1 MATSGTATFNL
12 EISEVIE
19 EAFER
24 CGLQSKTGYDIET
37 ARRSLNLLSL
47 EWANRGLNFW
57 CVEQGTASTVAS
69 TSTITLPADTVDLI
83 EYWIRDGTGTSQND
97 LPLSRFSVSQYST
110 IPNKLTEG
118 RPVNLFID
126 KQRAAPVAY
135 LWPTPDKV
143 YTFAYQRIR
152 RIEDT
157 KQTDPDGNAPNPDV
171 PARFLPA
178 LVSGLAYMISQKYPE
193 ALMRSPELKAEY
205 EFQWDLAQSED
216 RDRAS
221 VHFVPGGYS

>member
-1 MATSGTATFNL
+1 MATSGTTAFNL

-47 EWANRGLNFW
+47 EWVNRGLNFW
-57 CVEQGTASTVAS
+57 TVEQGTKTLTAGTSTVAMDS
-69 TSTITLPADTVDLI
+69 DTVDLI
-83 EYWIRDGTGTSQND
+83 QHWIRDGSGTSQSD
-97 LPLSRFSVSQYST
+97 LPISRFSVSQYSS

-118 RPVNLFID
+118 RPVNLYID
-126 KQRAAPVAY
+126 KQRDAPIVY
-135 LWPTPDKV
+135 FWPTPDKA
-143 YTFAYQRIR
+143 YTFVYQQIR

-157 KQTDPDGNAPNPDV
+157 GAVGSTNPDV

-178 LVSGLAYMISQKYPE
+178 LVSGLAYMISQKYPQ
-193 ALMRSPELKAEY
+193 AFVRSPELKAEY
-205 EFQWDLAQSED
+205 EFQWQLAEQED

>member
-1 MATSGTATFNL
+1 MALSGSTNFEPNVTEF
-12 EISEVIE
+12 IE

-57 CVEQGTASTVAS
+57 CVEQGTASTTAS

-83 EYWIRDGTGTSQND
+83 EYWIREGTGTSQND
-97 LPLSRFSVSQYST
+97 QPLSRFSVSQYST

-118 RPVNLFID
+118 RPVNIFID
-126 KQRAAPVAY
+126 KQAAAPVAY

-143 YTFAYQRIR
+143 YTFGYQRIR

-157 KQTDPDGNAPNPDV
+157 GAVGSTNPDV

-178 LVSGLAYMISQKYPE
+178 LVSGLAFRISQKYPE
-193 ALMRSPELKAEY
+193 AFVRSGELKAEY
-205 EFQWDLAQSED
+205 EFQWQLAEQED

>member
-12 EISEVIE
+12 EIAEVIE

-24 CGLQSKTGYDIET
+24 CGMQSRTGYDIET

-57 CVEQGTASTVAS
+57 CVEEGTASTVAS
-69 TSTITLPADTVDLI
+69 TSTVTLPADTVDLI
-83 EYWIRDGTGTSQND
+83 EYFIRDGTGTNQND
-97 LPLSRFSVSQYST
+97 LPLSRFSVSQYAT
-110 IPNKLTEG
+110 IPNKKTEG
-118 RPVNLFID
+118 RPVNIYID

-143 YTFAYQRIR
+143 YTFGYQRIR

-157 KQTDPDGNAPNPDV
+157 GSVGSTNPDV

-178 LVSGLAYMISQKYPE
+178 MVSGLAYYIAMKKPE
-193 ALMRSPELKAEY
+193 AAQRIPILKAAY
-205 EFQWDLAQSED
+205 EEQFELAASED
-216 RDRAS
+216 RTKAPLT
-221 VHFVPGGYS
+221 FVPLADYFGP

>member
-1 MATSGTATFNL
+1 MATSGTTAFNL

-24 CGLQSKTGYDIET
+24 CGLQSRTGYDIET

-47 EWANRGLNFW
+47 EWVNRGLNFW
-57 CVEQGTASTVAS
+57 TVEQGTKTLTAGTSTVTMDS
-69 TSTITLPADTVDLI
+69 DPGDRIQH
-83 EYWIRDGTGTSQND
+83 WIREGSGTSQSD
-97 LPLSRFSVSQYST
+97 LPISRFSVSQYSS
-110 IPNKLTEG
+110 IPSKLTEG
-118 RPVNLFID
+118 RPVNLYID
-126 KQRAAPVAY
+126 KQRAAPVVY
-135 LWPTPDKV
+135 FWPTPDKA
-143 YTFAYQRIR
+143 YTFAYQQIR

-157 KQTDPDGNAPNPDV
+157 GAVGSTDPDV

-178 LVSGLAYMISQKYPE
+178 SVSGLAYMISQKYPE
-193 ALMRSPELKAEY
+193 AFVRSPELKAEY
-205 EFQWDLAQSED
+205 EFQWQLAEQED

>member
-1 MATSGTATFNL
+1 M
-12 EISEVIE
+12 
-19 EAFER
+19 
-24 CGLQSKTGYDIET
+24 QSKTGYDIET

-69 TSTITLPADTVDLI
+69 TSTVTLPADTVDLI

-118 RPVNLFID
+118 RPVNIFID

-157 KQTDPDGNAPNPDV
+157 GSVGSTNPDV

-178 LVSGLAYMISQKYPE
+178 LVSGLAFRISQKYPE
-193 ALMRSPELKAEY
+193 AFVRSGELKQEY
-205 EFQWDLAQSED
+205 EFQWDLAQQED

-221 VHFVPGGYS
+221 VHFVPGGY

>member
-12 EISEVIE
+12 EIAEVIE

-37 ARRSLNLLSL
+37 ARRSLNILRL
-47 EWANRGLNFW
+47 EWAKRRLNFW
-57 CVEQGTASTVAS
+57 CVEQGTASTTAS

-83 EYWIRDGTGTSQND
+83 EYWIREGTGTSQND
-97 LPLSRFSVSQYST
+97 QPLSRFSVSQYST

-118 RPVNLFID
+118 RPVNIFID
-126 KQRAAPVAY
+126 KQAAAPVAY

-143 YTFAYQRIR
+143 YTFGYQRIR

-157 KQTDPDGNAPNPDV
+157 GAVGSTNPDV

-178 LVSGLAYMISQKYPE
+178 LVSGLAFRISQKYPE
-193 ALMRSPELKAEY
+193 AFVRSGELKAEY
-205 EFQWDLAQSED
+205 EFQWQLAEQED

>member
-1 MATSGTATFNL
+1 VATSGTATFNL
-12 EISEVIE
+12 DISEVIE

-24 CGLQSKTGYDIET
+24 CGIQSKTGYDIET

-57 CVEQGTASTVAS
+57 CVEEGTSSTVAS
-69 TSTITLPADTVDLI
+69 TSTVTLPADTVDLI
-83 EYWIRDGTGTSQND
+83 EYYIRDGSGTSQND
-97 LPLSRFSVSQYST
+97 LPLSRFSVSQYAT
-110 IPNKLTEG
+110 IPSKKTEG
-118 RPVNLFID
+118 RPVNIYID

-143 YTFAYQRIR
+143 YTLAYQRIR

-157 KQTDPDGNAPNPDV
+157 GAVGSTNPDV

-178 LVSGLAYMISQKYPE
+178 LVSGLAFRISQKYPE
-193 ALMRSPELKAEY
+193 AFARSPELKQEY
-205 EFQWDLAQSED
+205 EFQWDLAQQED

-221 VHFVPGGYS
+221 VHFVPGGY

>member
-1 MATSGTATFNL
+1 MATSGTSAFNL

-47 EWANRGLNFW
+47 EWVNRGLNFW
-57 CVEQGTASTVAS
+57 TVEQGTKTLTAGTSTVTMDS
-69 TSTITLPADTVDLI
+69 DTVDLI
-83 EYWIRDGTGTSQND
+83 QYWIRDGSGTSQSD
-97 LPLSRFSVSQYST
+97 LPISRFSVSQYSS

-118 RPVNLFID
+118 RPVNLYID
-126 KQRAAPVAY
+126 KQRDAPVVY
-135 LWPTPDKV
+135 FWPTPNKA
-143 YTFAYQRIR
+143 YTFAYQQIR

-157 KQTDPDGNAPNPDV
+157 GSVGSTDPDV

-193 ALMRSPELKAEY
+193 AAGRSSELKAEY
-205 EFQWDLAQSED
+205 EFQWQLAEQED

>member
-1 MATSGTATFNL
+1 MATSGTTAFNL

-24 CGLQSKTGYDIET
+24 CGLQSRTGYDIET

-47 EWANRGLNFW
+47 EWVNRGLNFW
-57 CVEQGTASTVAS
+57 TVEQGTKTLTAGTSTVS
-69 TSTITLPADTVDLI
+69 MDSDTVDLI
-83 EYWIRDGTGTSQND
+83 QHWIREGSGTSQSD
-97 LPLSRFSVSQYST
+97 LPISRFSVSQYSS
-110 IPNKLTEG
+110 IPSKLTEG
-118 RPVNLFID
+118 RPVNLYID
-126 KQRAAPVAY
+126 KQRDAPVVY
-135 LWPTPDKV
+135 FWPTPDKA
-143 YTFAYQRIR
+143 YTFAYQQIR

-157 KQTDPDGNAPNPDV
+157 GAVGSTDPDV

-193 ALMRSPELKAEY
+193 AFVRSPELKAEY
-205 EFQWDLAQSED
+205 EFQWQLAEQED

>member
-12 EISEVIE
+12 EIAEVIE

-37 ARRSLNLLSL
+37 ARRALNLLSL

-57 CVEQGTASTVAS
+57 CVEQGTASTTAS

-83 EYWIRDGTGTSQND
+83 EYWIREGTGTSQND
-97 LPLSRFSVSQYST
+97 QPLSRFSVSQYST

-118 RPVNLFID
+118 RPVNIFID
-126 KQRAAPVAY
+126 KQAAAPVAY

-143 YTFAYQRIR
+143 YTFGYQRIR

-157 KQTDPDGNAPNPDV
+157 GAVGSTNPDV

-178 LVSGLAYMISQKYPE
+178 LVSGLAFRISQKYPE
-193 ALMRSPELKAEY
+193 AFVRSGELKAEY
-205 EFQWDLAQSED
+205 EFQWQLAEQED

>member
-1 MATSGTATFNL
+1 MATSGTSAFNL

-47 EWANRGLNFW
+47 EWVNRGLNFW
-57 CVEQGTASTVAS
+57 PVEQGTKTLTAGTSTVTMDS
-69 TSTITLPADTVDLI
+69 DTVDLI
-83 EYWIRDGTGTSQND
+83 QHWIREGSGTSQSD
-97 LPLSRFSVSQYST
+97 LPISRFSVSQYST

-118 RPVNLFID
+118 RPVNLYID
-126 KQRAAPVAY
+126 KQRDAPVVY
-135 LWPTPDKV
+135 FWPTPDKA
-143 YTFAYQRIR
+143 YTFAYQQIR

-157 KQTDPDGNAPNPDV
+157 GAVGSTDPDV

-193 ALMRSPELKAEY
+193 AAGRSSELKAEY
-205 EFQWDLAQSED
+205 EFQWQLAEQED

>member
-1 MATSGTATFNL
+1 MATSGTTAFNL

-24 CGLQSKTGYDIET
+24 CGLQSRTGYDIET

-47 EWANRGLNFW
+47 EWVNRGLNFW
-57 CVEQGTASTVAS
+57 TVEQGTKTVTAGTSTVTMDS
-69 TSTITLPADTVDLI
+69 DTVDLI
-83 EYWIRDGTGTSQND
+83 QHWIREGSGTSQSD
-97 LPLSRFSVSQYST
+97 LPISRFSVSQYSS
-110 IPNKLTEG
+110 IPSKLTEG
-118 RPVNLFID
+118 RPVNLYID
-126 KQRAAPVAY
+126 KQRDAPVVY
-135 LWPTPDKV
+135 FWPTPDKA
-143 YTFAYQRIR
+143 YTFAYQQIR

-157 KQTDPDGNAPNPDV
+157 GAVGSTDPDV

-193 ALMRSPELKAEY
+193 AFVRSPELKAEY
-205 EFQWDLAQSED
+205 EFQWQLAEQED

>member
-57 CVEQGTASTVAS
+57 CVEQGTASTTAS

-118 RPVNLFID
+118 RPVNIFID
-126 KQRAAPVAY
+126 KQAAAPVAY

-157 KQTDPDGNAPNPDV
+157 GSFGSTNPDV

-178 LVSGLAYMISQKYPE
+178 LVSGLAFRISQKYPE
-193 ALMRSPELKAEY
+193 AFVRSSELKQEY
-205 EFQWDLAQSED
+205 EYQWQLAEQED

>member
-24 CGLQSKTGYDIET
+24 CGIQSKTGYDIET

-57 CVEQGTASTVAS
+57 CVEEGTSSTVAS
-69 TSTITLPADTVDLI
+69 TSTVTLPADTVDLI
-83 EYWIRDGTGTSQND
+83 EYYIRDGSGTSQND
-97 LPLSRFSVSQYST
+97 LPLSRFSVSQYAT
-110 IPNKLTEG
+110 IPSKKTEG
-118 RPVNLFID
+118 RPVNIYID

-143 YTFAYQRIR
+143 YTLAYQRIR

-157 KQTDPDGNAPNPDV
+157 GAVGSTNPDV

-178 LVSGLAYMISQKYPE
+178 LVSGLAFRISQKYPE
-193 ALMRSPELKAEY
+193 AFARSPELKQEY
-205 EFQWDLAQSED
+205 EFQWDLAQQED

-221 VHFVPGGYS
+221 VHFVPGGY

>member
-1 MATSGTATFNL
+1 MATSGTSAFNL

-47 EWANRGLNFW
+47 EWTNRGLNFW
-57 CVEQGTASTVAS
+57 TVEQGTKPCSAGTSTVTMDS
-69 TSTITLPADTVDLI
+69 DTIDLI
-83 EYWIRDGTGTSQND
+83 QHWIRDGSGTSQSD

-118 RPVNLFID
+118 RPVNLYID
-126 KQRAAPVAY
+126 KQRDAPVVY
-135 LWPTPDKV
+135 LWPTPDKA
-143 YTFAYQRIR
+143 YTFVYQQIR

-157 KQTDPDGNAPNPDV
+157 GVVGSNDPDV

-178 LVSGLAYMISQKYPE
+178 LVAGLAFMVSQKYPE
-193 ALMRSPELKAEY
+193 AFPRSAELKAEY
-205 EFQWDLAQSED
+205 EFQWDLAQQED

>member
-12 EISEVIE
+12 EIAEVIE

-24 CGLQSKTGYDIET
+24 CGLQTKTGYDIET

-57 CVEQGTASTVAS
+57 CVAEGTASTTAS
-69 TSTITLPADTVDLI
+69 TSTITLPSDTIDLI

-110 IPNKLTEG
+110 IPNKKTEG
-118 RPVNLFID
+118 RPVNIYID
-126 KQRAAPVAY
+126 KQRDAPVAY

-157 KQTDPDGNAPNPDV
+157 GSVGSTNPDV

-178 LVSGLAYMISQKYPE
+178 LVSGLAFQLSQKYPE
-193 ALMRSPELKAEY
+193 SFVRSSELKHEY
-205 EFQWDLAQSED
+205 EYQWDLAQSED

-221 VHFVPGGYS
+221 VHFVPGGY

>member
-1 MATSGTATFNL
+1 MATSGTSAFNL

-47 EWANRGLNFW
+47 EWVNRGLNFW
-57 CVEQGTASTVAS
+57 TVEQGTKTLTAGTSTVTMDS
-69 TSTITLPADTVDLI
+69 DTVDLI
-83 EYWIRDGTGTSQND
+83 QHWIRDGSGTSQSD
-97 LPLSRFSVSQYST
+97 LPISRFSVSQYST

-118 RPVNLFID
+118 RPVNLYID
-126 KQRAAPVAY
+126 KQRDAPVVY
-135 LWPTPDKV
+135 FWPTPDKA
-143 YTFAYQRIR
+143 YTFAYQQIR

-157 KQTDPDGNAPNPDV
+157 GAVGSTDPDV

-178 LVSGLAYMISQKYPE
+178 LVSGLAFYISQKYPE
-193 ALMRSPELKAEY
+193 SFVRSSELKAEY
-205 EFQWDLAQSED
+205 EFQWDLAQQED

>member
-1 MATSGTATFNL
+1 MATSGTSAFNL

-47 EWANRGLNFW
+47 EWTNRGLNFW
-57 CVEQGTASTVAS
+57 TVEQGTKTCTAS
-69 TSTITLPADTVDLI
+69 TSTITMDSDTIDLI
-83 EYWIRDGTGTSQND
+83 QHWIRDGSGTSQSD

-118 RPVNLFID
+118 RPVTLYID
-126 KQRAAPVAY
+126 KQRDAPVVY
-135 LWPTPDKV
+135 LWPTPDKA
-143 YTFAYQRIR
+143 YTFVYQQIR

-157 KQTDPDGNAPNPDV
+157 GVVGSNDPDV

-178 LVSGLAYMISQKYPE
+178 LVAGLAFMVSQKYPE
-193 ALMRSPELKAEY
+193 AFPRSAELKAEY
-205 EFQWDLAQSED
+205 EFQWDLAQQED

>member
-1 MATSGTATFNL
+1 MATSGTTAFNL

-47 EWANRGLNFW
+47 EWVNRGLNFW
-57 CVEQGTASTVAS
+57 TVEQGTKTLTAGTSTVTMDS
-69 TSTITLPADTVDLI
+69 DTVDLI
-83 EYWIRDGTGTSQND
+83 QHWIRDGSGTSQSD
-97 LPLSRFSVSQYST
+97 LPISRFSVSQYST

-118 RPVNLFID
+118 RPVNLYID
-126 KQRAAPVAY
+126 KQRDAPVVY
-135 LWPTPDKV
+135 LWPTPDKA
-143 YTFAYQRIR
+143 YTFVYQQIR

-157 KQTDPDGNAPNPDV
+157 GLVGSTNPDV

-193 ALMRSPELKAEY
+193 SLMRSPGLKAEY
-205 EFQWDLAQSED
+205 EFQWQLAEQED

>member
-1 MATSGTATFNL
+1 MATSGTSAFNL

-47 EWANRGLNFW
+47 EWVNRGLNFW
-57 CVEQGTASTVAS
+57 TVEQGTKTLTAGTSTVTMDS
-69 TSTITLPADTVDLI
+69 DTVDLI
-83 EYWIRDGTGTSQND
+83 QYWIRDGSGTSQSD
-97 LPLSRFSVSQYST
+97 LPISRFSVSQYST

-118 RPVNLFID
+118 RPVNLYID
-126 KQRAAPVAY
+126 KQRDAPVVY
-135 LWPTPDKV
+135 FWPTPNKA
-143 YTFAYQRIR
+143 YTFAYQQIR

-157 KQTDPDGNAPNPDV
+157 GSVGSTDPDV

-193 ALMRSPELKAEY
+193 AAGRSSELKAEY
-205 EFQWDLAQSED
+205 EFQWQLAEQED

>member
-1 MATSGTATFNL
+1 MATSGTTAFNL

-47 EWANRGLNFW
+47 EWVNRGLNFW
-57 CVEQGTASTVAS
+57 TVEQGTKTLTAGTSTVTMDS
-69 TSTITLPADTVDLI
+69 DTVDLI
-83 EYWIRDGTGTSQND
+83 QHWIREGSGTSQSD
-97 LPLSRFSVSQYST
+97 LPISRFSVSQYSS
-110 IPNKLTEG
+110 IPSKLTEG
-118 RPVNLFID
+118 RPVNLYID
-126 KQRAAPVAY
+126 KQRDAPVVY
-135 LWPTPDKV
+135 FWPTPDKA
-143 YTFAYQRIR
+143 YTFAYQQIR

-157 KQTDPDGNAPNPDV
+157 GAVGSTDPDV

-193 ALMRSPELKAEY
+193 AFVRSPELKAEY
-205 EFQWDLAQSED
+205 EFQWQLAEQED

>member
-1 MATSGTATFNL
+1 MATSGTTAFNL

-24 CGLQSKTGYDIET
+24 CGLQSRTGYDIET
-37 ARRSLNLLSL
+37 ARRALNLLSL
-47 EWANRGLNFW
+47 EWVNRGLNFW
-57 CVEQGTASTVAS
+57 TVEQGTKTLTAGTSTVTMDS
-69 TSTITLPADTVDLI
+69 DTVDLI
-83 EYWIRDGTGTSQND
+83 QHWIREGSGTSQSD
-97 LPLSRFSVSQYST
+97 LPISRFSVSQYSS
-110 IPNKLTEG
+110 IPSKLTEG
-118 RPVNLFID
+118 RPVNLYID
-126 KQRAAPVAY
+126 KQRDAPVVY
-135 LWPTPDKV
+135 FWPTPDKA
-143 YTFAYQRIR
+143 YTFAYQQIR

-157 KQTDPDGNAPNPDV
+157 GAVGSTDPDV

-193 ALMRSPELKAEY
+193 AFVRSPELKAEY
-205 EFQWDLAQSED
+205 EFQWQLAEQED

>member
-1 MATSGTATFNL
+1 MTTSGTSTFDL

-24 CGLQSKTGYDIET
+24 CGLQSRTGYDIQT
-37 ARRSLNLLSL
+37 ARRSLNLMSI

-57 CVEQGTASTVAS
+57 CVEKGTADTTAS
-69 TSTITLPADTVDLI
+69 TSTITLPADTIDLI
-83 EYWIRDGTGTSQND
+83 EHWIQDGTGTSQVD
-97 LPLSRFSVSQYST
+97 LPISRISVSQYAT
-110 IPNKLTEG
+110 IPNKLSEG

-126 KQRAAPVAY
+126 KQRVAPVVY

-157 KQTDPDGNAPNPDV
+157 GLVGSTTSDV

-178 LVSGLAYMISQKYPE
+178 LVSGLAFYISQKYPE
-193 ALMRSPELKAEY
+193 AFVRSSELKAEY
-205 EFQWDLAQSED
+205 EFQWDLAQQED
-216 RDRAS
+216 RDRSS

>member
-1 MATSGTATFNL
+1 MATSGTATLNL
-12 EISEVIE
+12 EISEGIE
-19 EAFER
+19 EAVER
-24 CGLQSKTGYDIET
+24 CGLESKTGYDIET

-57 CVEQGTASTVAS
+57 CVEQGTASTTAS

-83 EYWIRDGTGTSQND
+83 EHWIRDGTGTSQND

-110 IPNKLTEG
+110 VPNKLTEG

-126 KQRAAPVAY
+126 KQRAAPVVY

-157 KQTDPDGNAPNPDV
+157 GAIGSTNPDV

-178 LVSGLAYMISQKYPE
+178 LVSGLAFRISQKYPE
-193 ALMRSPELKAEY
+193 AFVRSPELKQEY
-205 EFQWDLAQSED
+205 EFQWDLAQQED

>member
-24 CGLQSKTGYDIET
+24 CRLQSKTGYDIET
-37 ARRSLNLLSL
+37 ARRSLNLMSL

-57 CVEQGTASTVAS
+57 CVEQGTPISTVAG
-69 TSTITLPADTVDLI
+69 TSSYTLPADTIDLI
-83 EYWIRDGTGTSQND
+83 QYWIREGTGTSQSD

-110 IPNKLTEG
+110 IPSKLTQG
-118 RPVNLFID
+118 RPVNIYID
-126 KQRAAPVAY
+126 KQAAAPVAY

-143 YTFAYQRIR
+143 YSFVYQRIR

-157 KQTDPDGNAPNPDV
+157 GGVGSTNPDV

-178 LVSGLAYMISQKYPE
+178 LVSGLAYHIAQKRPE
-193 ALMRSPELKAEY
+193 AFGRSAELKSEY
-205 EFQWDLAQSED
+205 EIQWDLAQSGD
-216 RDRAS
+216 RDRSS

>member
-1 MATSGTATFNL
+1 MMATSGTTAFNL

-47 EWANRGLNFW
+47 EWVNRGLNFW
-57 CVEQGTASTVAS
+57 TVEQGTKTLTAGTSTVAMDS
-69 TSTITLPADTVDLI
+69 DTVDLI
-83 EYWIRDGTGTSQND
+83 QHWIRDGSGTSQSD
-97 LPLSRFSVSQYST
+97 LPLSRFSVSQYSS

-118 RPVNLFID
+118 RPVNLYID
-126 KQRAAPVAY
+126 KQRDAPIVY
-135 LWPTPDKV
+135 FWPTPDKA
-143 YTFAYQRIR
+143 YTFVYQQIR

-157 KQTDPDGNAPNPDV
+157 GAVGSTNPDV

-178 LVSGLAYMISQKYPE
+178 LVSGLAYMISQKYPQ
-193 ALMRSPELKAEY
+193 AFVRSPELKAEY
-205 EFQWDLAQSED
+205 EFQWQLAEQED

>member
-1 MATSGTATFNL
+1 MATSGTTAFNL

-47 EWANRGLNFW
+47 EWVNRGLNFW
-57 CVEQGTASTVAS
+57 TVEQGTKTLTAGTSTVAMDS
-69 TSTITLPADTVDLI
+69 DTVDLI
-83 EYWIRDGTGTSQND
+83 QHWIRDGSGTSQSD
-97 LPLSRFSVSQYST
+97 LPLSRFSVSQYSS

-118 RPVNLFID
+118 RPVNLYID
-126 KQRAAPVAY
+126 KQRDAPIVY
-135 LWPTPDKV
+135 FWPTPDKA
-143 YTFAYQRIR
+143 YTFVYQQIR

-157 KQTDPDGNAPNPDV
+157 GAVGSTNPDV

-178 LVSGLAYMISQKYPE
+178 LVSGLAYMISQKYPQ
-193 ALMRSPELKAEY
+193 AFVRSPELKAEY
-205 EFQWDLAQSED
+205 EFQWQLAEQED

>member
-1 MATSGTATFNL
+1 MATSGTTAFNL

-24 CGLQSKTGYDIET
+24 CGLQSRTGYDIET

-47 EWANRGLNFW
+47 EWVNRGLNFW
-57 CVEQGTASTVAS
+57 TVEQGTKTLTAGTSTVAMDS
-69 TSTITLPADTVDLI
+69 DTVDLI
-83 EYWIRDGTGTSQND
+83 QHWIRDGSGTSQSD
-97 LPLSRFSVSQYST
+97 LPISRFSVSQYSS

-118 RPVNLFID
+118 RPVNLYID
-126 KQRAAPVAY
+126 KQRDAPIVY
-135 LWPTPDKV
+135 FWPTPDKA
-143 YTFAYQRIR
+143 YTFVYQQIR

-157 KQTDPDGNAPNPDV
+157 GAVGSTNADV

-193 ALMRSPELKAEY
+193 AFVRSPELKAEY
-205 EFQWDLAQSED
+205 EFQWQLAEQED

>member
-1 MATSGTATFNL
+1 MATSGTTAFNL

-24 CGLQSKTGYDIET
+24 CGLQSHSGYDIET

-57 CVEQGTASTVAS
+57 CVEQGTASTTAS
-69 TSTITLPADTVDLI
+69 TSTITMPSDTIDLI
-83 EYWIRDGTGTSQND
+83 EYWIRDGTGTSQSD

-126 KQRAAPVAY
+126 KQRAAPVIY

-157 KQTDPDGNAPNPDV
+157 GAVGSNDPDV

-178 LVSGLAYMISQKYPE
+178 LVSGLAYMLSQKYPE
-193 ALMRSPELKAEY
+193 AFVRSPELKSDY

>member
-1 MATSGTATFNL
+1 MATSGTTAFNL

-47 EWANRGLNFW
+47 EWVNRGLNFW
-57 CVEQGTASTVAS
+57 TVEQGTKTLTAGTSTVAMDS
-69 TSTITLPADTVDLI
+69 DTVDLI
-83 EYWIRDGTGTSQND
+83 QHWIRDGSGTSQSD
-97 LPLSRFSVSQYST
+97 LPISRFSVSQYSS

-118 RPVNLFID
+118 RPVNLYID
-126 KQRAAPVAY
+126 KQRDAPIVY
-135 LWPTPDKV
+135 LWPTPDKD
-143 YTFAYQRIR
+143 YTFVYQQIR

-157 KQTDPDGNAPNPDV
+157 GAVGSINPDV

-178 LVSGLAYMISQKYPE
+178 LVSGLAYMISQKYPQ
-193 ALMRSPELKAEY
+193 AFVRSPELKAEY
-205 EFQWDLAQSED
+205 EFQWQLAEQED

>member
-12 EISEVIE
+12 EIAEVIE

-24 CGLQSKTGYDIET
+24 CGLQTKTGYDIET
-37 ARRSLNLLSL
+37 ARRSLNLLSR
-47 EWANRGLNFW
+47 EWAYRGLNFW
-57 CVEQGTASTVAS
+57 CVAEGTASTTAS
-69 TSTITLPADTVDLI
+69 TSTITLPSDTIDLI

-110 IPNKLTEG
+110 IPNKKTEG
-118 RPVNLFID
+118 RPVNIYID
-126 KQRAAPVAY
+126 KQRDAPVAY

-157 KQTDPDGNAPNPDV
+157 GSVGSTNPDV

-178 LVSGLAYMISQKYPE
+178 LVSGLAFQLSQKYPE
-193 ALMRSPELKAEY
+193 SFVRSSELKQEY
-205 EFQWDLAQSED
+205 EYQWDLAQSED

-221 VHFVPGGYS
+221 VHFVPGGY

>member
-1 MATSGTATFNL
+1 MATSGTTAFNL

-47 EWANRGLNFW
+47 EWVNRGLNFW
-57 CVEQGTASTVAS
+57 TVEQGTKALTAGTSTVTMDS
-69 TSTITLPADTVDLI
+69 DTVDLI
-83 EYWIRDGTGTSQND
+83 QHWIRDGSGTSQSD
-97 LPLSRFSVSQYST
+97 LPISRFSVSQYST

-118 RPVNLFID
+118 RPVNLYID
-126 KQRAAPVAY
+126 KQRDAPVVY
-135 LWPTPDKV
+135 LWPTPDKA
-143 YTFAYQRIR
+143 YTFVYQQIR

-157 KQTDPDGNAPNPDV
+157 GLVGSTNPDV

-193 ALMRSPELKAEY
+193 SLMRSPGLKAEY
-205 EFQWDLAQSED
+205 EFQWQLAEQED

>member
-1 MATSGTATFNL
+1 MATSGTTAFNL

-24 CGLQSKTGYDIET
+24 CGLQSRTGYDIET

-47 EWANRGLNFW
+47 EWVNRGLNFW
-57 CVEQGTASTVAS
+57 TVEQGTKTLTAGTSTVAMDS
-69 TSTITLPADTVDLI
+69 DTVDLI
-83 EYWIRDGTGTSQND
+83 QHWIRDGSGTSQSD
-97 LPLSRFSVSQYST
+97 LPISRFSVSQYSS

-118 RPVNLFID
+118 RPVNLYID
-126 KQRAAPVAY
+126 KQRDAPIVY
-135 LWPTPDKV
+135 LWPTPDKA
-143 YTFAYQRIR
+143 YTFVYQQIR

-157 KQTDPDGNAPNPDV
+157 GAVGSTNADV

-193 ALMRSPELKAEY
+193 AFVRSPELKAEY
-205 EFQWDLAQSED
+205 EFQWQLAEQED

>member
-1 MATSGTATFNL
+1 VATSGTATFNL

-57 CVEQGTASTVAS
+57 CVEQGTASTTAS
-69 TSTITLPADTVDLI
+69 TSTITLPADTIDLI
-83 EYWIRDGTGTSQND
+83 EHWIRDGSGTSQND
-97 LPLSRFSVSQYST
+97 LPLSRFSVSQYTT
-110 IPNKLTEG
+110 IPNKKTEG
-118 RPVNLFID
+118 RPVNIYID
-126 KQRAAPVAY
+126 KQRDAPVAY

-157 KQTDPDGNAPNPDV
+157 GAVGSTNPDV

-178 LVSGLAYMISQKYPE
+178 LVSGLAFQLSQKYPE
-193 ALMRSPELKAEY
+193 SFVRSSELKQEY
-205 EFQWDLAQSED
+205 EYQWDLAQSED

-221 VHFVPGGYS
+221 VHFVPGGY

>member
-12 EISEVIE
+12 DISEVIE

-24 CGLQSKTGYDIET
+24 CGLQSRTGYDIDT

-57 CVEQGTASTVAS
+57 CVEEATKTCSVS
-69 TSTITLPADTVDLI
+69 TSTVTLDADTVDLI
-83 EYWIRDGTGTSQND
+83 QHWIREGSGTSQND
-97 LPLSRFSVSQYST
+97 QPLTRFSVSQYST

-118 RPVNLFID
+118 RPVNIYID
-126 KQRAAPVAY
+126 KQRDALVAH
-135 LWPTPDKV
+135 LWPTPDKA
-143 YTFAYQRIR
+143 YTFAYQQIR

-157 KQTDPDGNAPNPDV
+157 GIVGSNNPDV

-193 ALMRSPELKAEY
+193 AFTRSPQLKAEY
-205 EFQWDLAQSED
+205 ELQWDLAQAED

-221 VHFVPGGYS
+221 VHFVPGGY